1 MNVCFRPE
9 GSQPKMAI
17 IFRGQGKRL
26 TEVEKKLWH
35 PDIDVYFQKN
45 AWADTAFCAKWA
57 QHTLKPAAADD
68 GGRPFLLFCDNL
80 EGQTK
85 PAFKDEVIAQKG
97 IPVFGVANAT
107 DIWQPVDGG
116 YGATLKRL
124 VNQEFFNWL
133 DDEENC
139 EKWYGEKSKIS
150 ASEKR
155 ILITHWVAAAY
166 KRLTAPKFD
175 GFRYRL
181 FEKTG
186 CLITADGSDDHEIN
200 PEGLQDYKV
209 PPPILLDASTY
220 SPKALPPPEITAED
234 EDRNIFDM
242 LDELDG
248 EEDMENVELL
258 DEDEEID
265 MEMNEVEEN
274 GWVFN
279 YTNF

>member
-1 MNVCFRPE
+1 
-9 GSQPKMAI
+9 MAI

-26 TEVEKKLWH
+26 TEVEKKSWH

-45 AWADTAFCAKWA
+45 VWADTAFCAKWA

-85 PAFKDEVIAQKG
+85 PAFNDEVIAQKG

-186 CLITADGSDDHEIN
+186 CLITADGSDDHKIN

-248 EEDMENVELL
+248 RKIWRTL
-258 DEDEEID
+258 
-265 MEMNEVEEN
+265 
-274 GWVFN
+274 N
-279 YTNF
+279 Y